1 MGVIRFTDSLKM
13 DESQLQLFQGV
24 YNYDYIEQ
32 NWFECIVAIIF
43 QDKR

>member
-13 DESQLQLFQGV
+13 DESQLQLFPGV